1 MGLLKS
7 QLVTLSGGSTNSPVD
22 PNLTLDLEFSS
33 MTALP
38 ASVTFTRTSI
48 GTYFDTNGVLQTA
61 LANAARFDHDPVTLE
76 PLGLLI
82 EEARTNLQRYSQD
95 FSQWPPTNCT
105 KAPAAALDG
114 TTSATEIIPNNT
126 VNNHKLDGQTSTVD
140 TTSTYTLS
148 FYAKK
153 GAANFVSLSMAGAYN
168 YCAWNLDT
176 GTLAG
181 NGTPWTNPGIQ
192 ACGNGWYRCYVNG
205 IFNGTTVTTQIYAA
219 LTVAAAGQPNSA
231 AGDGVAPWITIW
243 GAQIE
248 LGAFPTSYTP
258 TTTAAVVRAADNARM
273 TGVDF
278 SSWYDPLKGTV
289 LIKAQALINPAY
301 PAVWAI
307 GKGAGL
313 GSMLLSQ
320 GSPNGRLLGELRD
333 DSGASQVSFFS
344 GVTLSDRQPFL
355 AALAYATNDAGFA
368 VNGVSMTRDN
378 SVIVPTGM
386 LSMSLGNKLAA
397 QASAGAFDTTRIAF
411 LKYWNVAKTDA
422 ELQEITNPT
431 KY

>member
-7 QLVTLSGGSTNSPVD
+7 QLTTLSGGSTNSPVD

-33 MTALP
+33 MTVLP
-38 ASVTFTRTSI
+38 ASVTFTRASI
-48 GTYFDTNGVLQTA
+48 GTYFDSNGVLQTA
-61 LANAARFDHDPVTLE
+61 LAGAARFDHDPVTLE

-82 EEARTNLQRYSQD
+82 EEARTNALPYSLD
-95 FSQWPPTNCT
+95 CFTGWTGSLVPTINST
-105 KAPAAALDG
+105 VSPDG
-114 TTSATEIIPNNT
+114 TASATLFTATGANQNWFRA
-126 VNNHKLDGQTSTVD
+126 TS
-140 TTSTYTLS
+140 
-148 FYAKK
+148 
-153 GAANFVSLSMAGAYN
+153 
-168 YCAWNLDT
+168 
-176 GTLAG
+176 
-181 NGTPWTNPGIQ
+181 I
-192 ACGNGWYRCYVNG
+192 
-205 IFNGTTVTTQIYAA
+205 
-219 LTVAAAGQPNSA
+219 A
-231 AGDGVAPWITIW
+231 AGDTYTFSAFVKRKTGVGVVQMQCAGAGYTAVPVTDIWTRVSVTAAVTAGSKNSVFQINTAGDEVWIW
-243 GAQIE
+243 GAQLE
-248 LGAFPTSYTP
+248 AGAFPTSYIP
-258 TTTAAVVRAADNARM
+258 TTSAAVPRSADNARM

-313 GSMLLSQ
+313 GNMLLSQ

-333 DSGASQVSFFS
+333 DSGTSQVNFFS
-344 GVTLSDRQPFL
+344 GLTLSDRQPFL
-355 AALAYATNDAGFA
+355 AALAYATDDAGFA
-368 VNGVSMTRDN
+368 VNGVSMPRDN

-422 ELQEITNPT
+422 ELQEITNPA